1 MQITVKA
8 VDFQLDKKQAELID
22 KKLKRISY
30 AEDLITDLNV
40 SVKHEKEYK
49 VEATFNFKWGNSS
62 HVSGEGKEFQEALNI
77 MMDILD
83 NKVKKEKDKYQEK
96 L

>member
-8 VDFQLDKKQAELID
+8 VDFSLDKKQQELVD

-30 AEDLITDLNV
+30 AEELITDL
-40 SVKHEKEYK
+40 SISIKHERDYK
-49 VEATFNFKWGNSS
+49 VDATFNFKWGNSS

-96 L
+96 V